1 MTSDRASA
9 AFAAF
14 TLALAGLLIVFNLG
28 RFSMAAQARKCHP
41 ETAAFGGLP
50 FKGTLP

>member
-1 MTSDRASA
+1 MTSERASV

-14 TLALAGLLIVFNLG
+14 TLALVGFLIVFNLG
-28 RFSMAAQARKCHP
+28 RVSMAAQARKCHP
-41 ETAAFGGLP
+41 QAAFGGLP

>member
-14 TLALAGLLIVFNLG
+14 TLALVGFLIVFNLG
-28 RFSMAAQARKCHP
+28 RASVLDQARKCHP
-41 ETAAFGGLP
+41 QAAFGGLP
-50 FKGTLP
+50 FKGSLP